1 MSSVPALFPVILLT
15 LSILVCNPV
24 AADVSRH
31 PPIDLQRFEEESF
44 DEFRGFEWSGEPDAP
59 LLDIEYG
66 FNFWKKNG
74 SNLRF
79 ALVDGPSELP
89 SDFGNLGFGPED
101 VQISSLL
108 ILLVPLENSARHPK
122 GRFRLYGGIGPGL
135 SLIYEEPLATAGR
148 QSMDFG
154 VDVRFGILWSF

>member
-1 MSSVPALFPVILLT
+1 MSSVPALFPAILLT

-24 AADVSRH
+24 AADVIRH
-31 PPIDLQRFEEESF
+31 PPIDMQRVEEESF
-44 DEFRGFEWSGEPDAP
+44 DGFRGFEGSNEPDAP

-66 FNFWKKNG
+66 IDFWKKRG
-74 SNLRF
+74 SRLRF

-89 SDFGNLGFGPED
+89 SEFGNLGFGPED
-101 VQISSLL
+101 LQLSSLL
-108 ILLVPLENSARHPK
+108 ILLVPLEDNGEHPD

-135 SLIYEEPLATAGR
+135 CLNYEDPFVAAGR
-148 QSMDFG
+148 QSVNFG

>member
-1 MSSVPALFPVILLT
+1 MSSVPAFFSAILLT

-31 PPIDLQRFEEESF
+31 PPIDMQRVEEESF
-44 DEFRGFEWSGEPDAP
+44 DAFRGFERSGEPDAP
-59 LLDIEYG
+59 LLDFEYG
-66 FNFWKKNG
+66 FDFWKKRG
-74 SNLRF
+74 SKLRF

-89 SDFGNLGFGPED
+89 SDFENLGFGPED
-101 VQISSLL
+101 LQLSSLL
-108 ILLVPLENSARHPK
+108 ILLVPLEENDRHPD

-135 SLIYEEPLATAGR
+135 CLNYEDPLVGAGR
-148 QSMDFG
+148 QSVDFG